1 MDQNYPKKCP
11 CCGEG
16 MVYDVYDICGVC
28 GWEDDVVQNED
39 PTFPG
44 GANKLCL
51 LDYRAEFLE
60 LRKKNKDYRWD
71 DRIKDRE
78 VGNAEEI
85 AEEIPEEIAEE
96 NPKENPK
103 EKPKE
108 NPEENLEEN
117 KIEIMMVQLLFR
129 QKPKSPTTTQM
140 REALERYLGDLGE
153 IPYVETSKEST
164 GDMFMF
170 PLLKYKAVLKDRPDG
185 VPVMATFLGSDGE
198 SGIEVDDAQRYQFWD
213 VPNGNDLIDECKY
226 TILVNTML
234 GAALS
239 YRDQAEILLAQVDAA
254 IDCYPECMGIYVH
267 QSGKL
272 ITPETFRAQRNA
284 SLSERFIS
292 MFVNARFFNLSDTE
306 EMLVDT
312 LGFYVFGGADVQVH
326 FKNMDPNHVVNYVY
340 NIASYQFDNDFPI
353 QSGETIDSLGED
365 GEMQRNPQW
374 GVQYE
379 DAMVSPLRT
388 VLDVNCGKFA
398 GGNRG

>member
-28 GWEDDVVQNED
+28 GWEDDLVQNED

-78 VGNAEEI
+78 VENA
-85 AEEIPEEIAEE
+85 EEIAEE

-103 EKPKE
+103 
-108 NPEENLEEN
+108 ENLEEN

-140 REALERYLGDLGE
+140 RETLERYLGDLGE

-185 VPVMATFLGSDGE
+185 VPVMASFLGSDGE
-198 SGIEVDDAQRYQFWD
+198 SGIEVDEAQRYQFWD

-272 ITPETFRAQRNA
+272 ITPETFREQRNA

-312 LGFYVFGGADVQVH
+312 LGFYVFCGADVQVH

-374 GVQYE
+374 EVQYE
-379 DAMVSPLRT
+379 DAMVPPLRT
-388 VLDVNCGKFA
+388 VLDVNCGEFA

>member
-1 MDQNYPKKCP
+1 
-11 CCGEG
+11 
-16 MVYDVYDICGVC
+16 
-28 GWEDDVVQNED
+28 
-39 PTFPG
+39 
-44 GANKLCL
+44 
-51 LDYRAEFLE
+51 
-60 LRKKNKDYRWD
+60 
-71 DRIKDRE
+71 
-78 VGNAEEI
+78 
-85 AEEIPEEIAEE
+85 
-96 NPKENPK
+96 
-103 EKPKE
+103 
-108 NPEENLEEN
+108 
-117 KIEIMMVQLLFR
+117 
-129 QKPKSPTTTQM
+129 
-140 REALERYLGDLGE
+140 
-153 IPYVETSKEST
+153 
-164 GDMFMF
+164 MFMF

-254 IDCYPECMGIYVH
+254 IDCYPECMGVYVH

-312 LGFYVFGGADVQVH
+312 LGFYVFGG
-326 FKNMDPNHVVNYVY
+326 
-340 NIASYQFDNDFPI
+340 
-353 QSGETIDSLGED
+353 ED